1 MKITVTE
8 KQIKTL
14 QSKLSKIEKKEA
26 KKPKEDQLFNDCVAT
41 LMTLGYKSKRV
52 AKNDVSDFLVRY
64 VDEFDGIPDELKE
77 KDTKQL
83 ILKFGE
89 QNENNK

>member
-1 MKITVTE
+1 MNKLGLYINNLMATVVDKEVE
-8 KQIKTL
+8 KFL
-14 QSKLSKIEKKEA
+14 RELA
-26 KKPKEDQLFNDCVAT
+26 FNE
-41 LMTLGYKSKRV
+41 LNNLKS
-52 AKNDVSDFLVRY
+52 DISDFLARY

-83 ILKFGE
+83 ILEFGE

>member
-1 MKITVTE
+1 MD
-8 KQIKTL
+8 
-14 QSKLSKIEKKEA
+14 KLGLYI
-26 KKPKEDQLFNDCVAT
+26 NN
-41 LMTLGYKSKRV
+41 LMTTVIDREEKFFLRKLAFEELLKLQADV
-52 AKNDVSDFLVRY
+52 ADFLAMY

-83 ILKFGE
+83 ILEFGE